1 MKKVSRILLP
11 LLAIMLFPTLSWSQK
26 VGSTSMQFLKVMPVA
41 RATGMGDAYSVL
53 ATGAEAIFWNPAGVA
68 TTEYFEASMTYI
80 NWIFDAQQGALGIA
94 ASLGDY
100 GTVGLQL
107 QYIDFGKI
115 DEALW
120 EAPYKDDIEYPG
132 LTGRQFRPYA
142 YLIGLSYAFQLTDKF
157 STGLTAK
164 YAHESL
170 YNGNTIAAFTAQ
182 GEQRDAKTWANG
194 LMFDFGIRYNTGFRS
209 IRIGA
214 SVQNFGPNITYAE
227 EDNSIPLALRVGIAA
242 DLIGADP
249 LLLPME
255 DNRLTLAF
263 DLFQPNDYT
272 QQAHIGMEYEFSDIV
287 ALRGGY
293 KFNYDADGLT
303 AGIGVR
309 KNLSGTRFSV
319 DYSYGAM
326 DYNLGGVH
334 RISIGAG
341 F

>member
-1 MKKVSRILLP
+1 MKKVSLYLLP
-11 LLAIMLFPTLSWSQK
+11 LLAIALFTTSAWSQK

-41 RATGMGDAYSVL
+41 RATAMGDAYSIL
-53 ATGAEAIFWNPAGVA
+53 ATGAEAIFWNPAGMAA
-68 TTEYFEASMTYI
+68 TQNIEASLTYI
-80 NWIFDAQQGALGIA
+80 NWILDTKQGAVGIA
-94 ASLGDY
+94 ASLGDF
-100 GTVGLQL
+100 GVAGFQF
-107 QYIDFGKI
+107 QYVDFGQI

-120 EAPYKDDIEYPG
+120 ESPYKDDIEYPG

-142 YLIGLSYAFQLTDKF
+142 FLIGITYAYQLTDKF
-157 STGLTAK
+157 STGIAAK

-170 YNGNTIAAFTAQ
+170 YNGSTIAAYTAQ
-182 GEQRDAKTWANG
+182 GEARDAKTWANG
-194 LMFDFGIRYNTGFRS
+194 IMFDFGIRYNTGFHSVRL
-209 IRIGA
+209 GA
-214 SVQNFGPNITYAE
+214 SVQNFGPSVKYEE

-255 DNRLTLAF
+255 NHRLTMAF

-287 ALRGGY
+287 AIRGGY

-309 KNLSGTRFSV
+309 QNLSGTRLSV

-326 DYNLGGVH
+326 DYNLGNVH

>member
-1 MKKVSRILLP
+1 MKTVRLYLLP
-11 LLAIMLFPTLSWSQK
+11 LLAIALFTTSAWSQK

-41 RATGMGDAYSVL
+41 RATAMGEAYSVL

-68 TTEYFEASMTYI
+68 STEYIEASLSYV
-80 NWIFDAQQGALGIA
+80 NWIQDTQQGALGLA

-100 GTVGLQL
+100 GTVGVQF
-107 QYIDFGKI
+107 QYIDFGQI

-120 EAPYKDDIEYPG
+120 DSPFKDDIEYPG

-142 YLIGLSYAFQLTDKF
+142 FLLGITYAYQLTDKF

-170 YNGNTIAAFTAQ
+170 YNGNTIAAFTSQ
-182 GEQRDAKTWANG
+182 GQTMDAKTWANG
-194 LMFDFGIRYNTGFRS
+194 IMFDFGIRYNTGFRS
-209 IRIGA
+209 IRLGA
-214 SVQNFGPNITYAE
+214 SVQNFGPNVTYAD

-242 DLIGADP
+242 DVIGADP
-249 LLLPME
+249 LLMPME
-255 DNRLTLAF
+255 DNRLTVAF

-272 QQAHIGMEYEFSDIV
+272 QQAHIGMEYEFSEMI

-303 AGIGVR
+303 AGVGFR
-309 KNLSGTRFSV
+309 QNLSGTRVCV
-319 DYSYGAM
+319 DYSYGAL
-326 DYNLGGVH
+326 DYSLGGVH